1 MDEALKNL
9 ENLTLFLRQ
18 EVTRLSNESSALDTM
33 PDVSYDLLYKASLQL
48 IEVGDKIGQA
58 RGWIKIKS

>member
-18 EVTRLSNESSALDTM
+18 EVTRLSNDGTM